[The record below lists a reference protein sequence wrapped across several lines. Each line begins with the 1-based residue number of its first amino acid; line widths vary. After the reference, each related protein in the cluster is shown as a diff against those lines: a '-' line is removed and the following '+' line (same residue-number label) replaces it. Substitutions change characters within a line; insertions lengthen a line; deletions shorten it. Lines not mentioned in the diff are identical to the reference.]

1 MKSQDQTSVFLS
13 VNQKR
18 RIPGDSFFI
27 YLFCLQLKKLRF
39 LPPQPIEP
47 WAGIKP
53 ATDFGSGCLNSL
65 ALIPDWFPGIDFDE
79 VKGDENCL
87 FINVQTP
94 IINFGEIPHPG
105 MPVIV
110 SNLENE
116 FVRSSFL
123 TNFFHISAL
132 PNKQGLYHFF
142 L

>member
-1 MKSQDQTSVFLS
+1 M
-13 VNQKR
+13 N
-18 RIPGDSFFI
+18 
-27 YLFCLQLKKLRF
+27 KLRF

-79 VKGDENCL
+79 VKGDEDCL

-94 IINFGEIPHPG
+94 ITNFEEIPHPS

-110 SNLENE
+110 SNLYVKRN
-116 FVRSSFL
+116 SLDSFL
-123 TNFFHISAL
+123 LVHNYF
-132 PNKQGLYHFF
+132 
-142 L
+142 

>member
-1 MKSQDQTSVFLS
+1 M
-13 VNQKR
+13 
-18 RIPGDSFFI
+18 DSFFI
-27 YLFCLQLKKLRF
+27 YLSCFFCLQLNKLRF

-65 ALIPDWFPGIDFDE
+65 ALIPDWIPGIDFDE

-94 IINFGEIPHPG
+94 ITNFGEIPHPV

-110 SNLENE
+110 SNL
-116 FVRSSFL
+116 
-123 TNFFHISAL
+123 
-132 PNKQGLYHFF
+132 
-142 L
+142 